1 MITAAFKTYKK
12 HQDHS
17 NRQTYFS
24 SFLNG
29 NKTARYYSSSF

>member
-17 NRQTYFS
+17 NRPTYFS
-24 SFLNG
+24 S
-29 NKTARYYSSSF
+29 KTKTIYLFIFKW